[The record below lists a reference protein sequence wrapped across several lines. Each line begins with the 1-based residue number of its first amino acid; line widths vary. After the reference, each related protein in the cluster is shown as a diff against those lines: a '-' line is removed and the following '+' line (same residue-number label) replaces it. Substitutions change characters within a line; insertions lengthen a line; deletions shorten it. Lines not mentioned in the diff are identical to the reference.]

1 MSKYQQSLNNSQV
14 RGNLKYQK
22 QKRELVPQPLK
33 NSKEI
38 LWTNLSPYTKHSRW
52 NWPGNSQNNESEE
65 SHLSKEFK
73 KTEKVDC

>member
-1 MSKYQQSLNNSQV
+1 MQAGSKIQEIEKKKKNNNNRNHTKFVLRLNRFKLEITNKPKCQQSLNNSQV

-38 LWTNLSPYTKHSRW
+38 L
-52 NWPGNSQNNESEE
+52 
-65 SHLSKEFK
+65 
-73 KTEKVDC
+73 